1 MNKQNH
7 LVIKIAILIF
17 QLTLLS
23 AQNNISLK
31 ESSFDLDLEYG
42 ELSISDN
49 SDDIILNFVGDG
61 AVPARIVM
69 KQFFNYIKSNGLNFQ
84 LNFHCALCGV

>member
-7 LVIKIAILIF
+7 FMNIIAILIF
-17 QLTLLS
+17 QLTFLS

-49 SDDIILNFVGDG
+49 SDDIILTH
-61 AVPARIVM
+61 IH
-69 KQFFNYIKSNGLNFQ
+69 YIAGS
-84 LNFHCALCGV
+84 

>member
-7 LVIKIAILIF
+7 FMNIIAILIF
-17 QLTLLS
+17 QLTFLS

-61 AVPARIVM
+61 AVPATV
-69 KQFFNYIKSNGLNFQ
+69 G
-84 LNFHCALCGV
+84 